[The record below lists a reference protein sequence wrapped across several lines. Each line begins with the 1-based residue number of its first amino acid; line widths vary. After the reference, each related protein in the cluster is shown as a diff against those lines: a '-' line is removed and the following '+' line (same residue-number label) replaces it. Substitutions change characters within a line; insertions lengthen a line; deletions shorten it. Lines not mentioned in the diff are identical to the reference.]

1 MIGIKQTLSFFHKF
15 KSLTVVLLITLTLV
29 FTMLLAGCSSRKI
42 MLSYSNDFVDTINS
56 ETETFNNFSTDYVNA
71 DFSTDVSTA
80 SFLKLMPNHL
90 AKFNTFLVS
99 YQKPYPA
106 NSPQDLKDAV
116 DEAKEGTSDII
127 AGMTIMNSALT
138 SQSNDQLT
146 VGNNLIK
153 DGADLMDQATNH
165 YNSYADTFNA
175 QYTSESPNWL
185 LCFVIGTGLVWFT
198 IFVIITPLSKYVTKK
213 RLANQTI
220 NGFQFQLGQEVT
232 QVVDKLAPRDYIL
245 VGVVTF
251 ALIGF
256 IVGRTTGMF
265 FIGISWRRKDWPGM
279 LAFIGFSL
287 LGSYLY

>member
-42 MLSYSNDFVDTINS
+42 MLSYSNDFVDTLNS
-56 ETETFNNFSTDYVNA
+56 ETETFNNFSTDYANA
-71 DFSTDVSTA
+71 DFSTDVNTA

-90 AKFNTFLVS
+90 AKFNTFLAS
-99 YQKPYPA
+99 YQKPYPV

-127 AGMTIMNSALT
+127 AGMTIMNSALA
-138 SQSNDQLT
+138 SRSNDQLT

-165 YNSYADTFNA
+165 YNNYVDTFNA
-175 QYTSESPNWL
+175 QYTRESPNWFL
-185 LCFVIGTGLVWFT
+185 GFVIGTGLVWFT
-198 IFVIITPLSKYVTKK
+198 LFVIITPLSKYVTKR

-220 NGFQFQLGQEVT
+220 NGFQFQIGQGVT
-232 QVVDKLAPRDYIL
+232 QVVDKLATRDYIL

-256 IVGRTTGMF
+256 TVGRTTGMY
-265 FIGISWRRKDWPGM
+265 FIGISWRPKDWPGM